1 MTDPRDELSPDL
13 RKYLEM
19 YEAGASTKR
28 YDMTDPRDELS
39 PDLRE
44 YLEMYE
50 NGAASTLR
58 GLRSGVIDK
67 RKAGLMLIGIYN
79 SLAGEIE
86 QYGFDV
92 THPYSTFAS
101 HVLQTTTSLM
111 GEEWVRYHT

>member
-1 MTDPRDELSPDL
+1 
-13 RKYLEM
+13 
-19 YEAGASTKR
+19 
-28 YDMTDPRDELS
+28 MTDPRDELS

-50 NGAASTLR
+50 KSVSSTLQ
-58 GLRSGVIDK
+58 GLRSGVLNK
-67 RKAGLMLIGIYN
+67 REAALFLIGIYN
-79 SLAGEIE
+79 SFAWEIKE
-86 QYGFDV
+86 YGFDV